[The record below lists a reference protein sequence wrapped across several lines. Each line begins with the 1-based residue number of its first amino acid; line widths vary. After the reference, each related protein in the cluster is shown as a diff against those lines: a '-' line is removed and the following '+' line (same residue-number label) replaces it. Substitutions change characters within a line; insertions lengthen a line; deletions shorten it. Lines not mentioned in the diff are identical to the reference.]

1 MDLELIKHYRAICAE
16 LEDVT
21 AELDSLGV
29 TDAVQSAATPPYSKH
44 SVPVSGLPP
53 TDRVKTL
60 LARQAALRAL
70 KCEVDRFTLQV
81 PYYLVK
87 KAIRLYYIVPIDEGK
102 DRSDVNAW
110 NHKPSWEDV
119 TDIIANGENAEALK
133 KRVYRYLKE
142 SEK

>member
-1 MDLELIKHYRAICAE
+1 MKEKLRNYRAVCAE

-21 AELDSLGV
+21 AELESLRT

-53 TDRVKTL
+53 TDEVRTL
-60 LARQAALRAL
+60 LAKQAALRAL
-70 KCEVDRFTLQV
+70 KCEVDRFISQV
-81 PYYLVK
+81 PYYLVR
-87 KAIRLYYIVPIDEGK
+87 KAIKLYYIAPIDEGV
-102 DRSDVNAW
+102 DRSNTDAW
-110 NHKPSWEDV
+110 NHKPTWEDV

-133 KRVYRYLKE
+133 KRVYRYLKD

>member
-1 MDLELIKHYRAICAE
+1 MRDKLKNYRAICAE

-21 AELDSLGV
+21 AELESLNA

-70 KCEVDRFTLQV
+70 KCEVDRFISQV

-87 KAIRLYYIVPIDEGK
+87 KAIKLYYIVPIDEGE
-102 DRSDVNAW
+102 DRSNTDVW
-110 NHKPSWEDV
+110 NHKPTWEDV

-133 KRVYRYLKE
+133 KRVYRYLKDA
-142 SEK
+142 EK